1 MKKILTVLVI
11 LAVVSVG
18 AFATFTAPSNATL
31 TLKFLKST
39 TSQYNLGWYT
49 NASAGVSMTEGSF
62 NDDQGATQTVTS
74 YLKAVSNYSDTA
86 VKLSASLA
94 NLTHAADIEK
104 TPGVVDTT
112 TISYSVTLTSSTPS
126 TITLSQTALAS
137 SSPATTV
144 EFGAMPSNTTI
155 TQTAWVQFIFTP
167 SATDLAAALANTSY
181 SGDVVITM
189 ASN

>member
-49 NASAGVSMTEGSF
+49 NVSDNITMTEGSF
-62 NDDQGATQTVTS
+62 NETPTVTS

-86 VKLSASLA
+86 VTLSASLT
-94 NLTHAADIEK
+94 NLTNTTDS
-104 TPGVVDTT
+104 T
-112 TISYSVTLTSSTPS
+112 TIGYSATLTSSTPS
-126 TITLSQTALAS
+126 TIITLSQNSLTSSTEGTA
-137 SSPATTV
+137 V
-144 EFGAMPSNTTI
+144 VFGTMSSNTTSM
-155 TQTAWVQFIFTP
+155 QTAWVQFIFTP